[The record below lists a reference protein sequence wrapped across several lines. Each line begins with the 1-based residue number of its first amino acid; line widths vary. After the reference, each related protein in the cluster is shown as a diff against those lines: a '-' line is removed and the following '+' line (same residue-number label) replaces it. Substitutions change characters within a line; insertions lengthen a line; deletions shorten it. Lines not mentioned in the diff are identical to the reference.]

1 MLRGASPGALAKQ
14 WGIMIAG
21 GEKEITVLLVDDEA
35 GFVETLA
42 RRLGRRGLAVRTALS
57 GPVALEVLQQS
68 QVAVVVLDLKMAG
81 MDGLATL
88 EQIKARHPGLPVIL
102 LTGHGSL
109 ESLQD
114 IIRLGAYDYLSKPCD
129 LETLLERIQ
138 SAAGAG

>member
-1 MLRGASPGALAKQ
+1 MTENDKMEL
-14 WGIMIAG
+14 
-21 GEKEITVLLVDDEA
+21 TVLLVDDEA

-42 RRLGRRGLAVRTALS
+42 RRLGRRGMAVRTALS
-57 GPVALEVLQQS
+57 GPLALEALQQGP
-68 QVAVVVLDLKMAG
+68 VAVVVLDLKMAG

-109 ESLQD
+109 GSLQD
-114 IIRLGAYDYLSKPCD
+114 IIKLGAYDYLSKPCD

-138 SAAGAG
+138 SAAATG

>member
-1 MLRGASPGALAKQ
+1 MTENDKMDL
-14 WGIMIAG
+14 
-21 GEKEITVLLVDDEA
+21 TVLLVDDEA

-57 GPVALEVLQQS
+57 GPLALEVLQQGP
-68 QVAVVVLDLKMAG
+68 VAVVVLDLKMAG
-81 MDGLATL
+81 MDGMATL

-109 ESLQD
+109 GSLQD

-138 SAAGAG
+138 SAAEAG